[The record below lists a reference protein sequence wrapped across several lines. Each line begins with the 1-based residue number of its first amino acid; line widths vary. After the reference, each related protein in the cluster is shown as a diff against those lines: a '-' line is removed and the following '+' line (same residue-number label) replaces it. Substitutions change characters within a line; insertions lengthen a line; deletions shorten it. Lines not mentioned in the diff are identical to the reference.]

1 MGKEHHWRETMSQFI
16 RLNIT
21 AEGQTEEAFVKQ
33 TLSKY
38 LGDFNISA
46 DVRCVLTS
54 KDKRKHYRGG
64 LISYAKAKKDI
75 QTWLKED
82 NHAETRYTTMFDLY
96 ALPTD
101 FPGFEASKEIHDPY
115 EKVRFLES
123 EFGKDINDFRF
134 IPYIQLHE
142 FEALL
147 FSKIE
152 ELNIE
157 YFYHMASI
165 GKLIDIADSIG
176 NPELINDKPATAPSK
191 RIIRL
196 IPEYEYNK
204 VVVGATVAGIIGMDH
219 LKSSCRHFNDWICK
233 LELLSANNPNI

>member
-1 MGKEHHWRETMSQFI
+1 MSQFI

-38 LGDFNISA
+38 LGDFNLST

-64 LISYAKAKKDI
+64 LISYSKAKKDI

-82 NHAETRYTTMFDLY
+82 NHSETRFTTMFDLY
-96 ALPTD
+96 ALPSD
-101 FPGFEASKEIHDPY
+101 FPGFEASKKILDPY
-115 EKVRFLES
+115 EKVIFLES
-123 EFGKDINDFRF
+123 EFEKDINDFRF

-152 ELNIE
+152 ELDIE
-157 YFYHMASI
+157 YFYYENSI
-165 GKLIDIADSIG
+165 EKLKTLADNIG
-176 NPELINDKPATAPSK
+176 NPELINDRPTTAPSK
-191 RIIRL
+191 RIISL

-204 VVVGATVAGIIGMDH
+204 VSVGATVAGIIGINH
-219 LKSSCRHFNDWICK
+219 LKNSCRHFNDWILK
-233 LELLSANNPNI
+233 LELLSNNPNN